1 VGFRQFVSYPHS
13 YPPLGKT
20 YMVVFS
26 YTRSILLEK
35 SHTSS
40 PYEESKETTDVVANN
55 SMRWPRRWCNG
66 YRGSH
71 HG

>member
-1 VGFRQFVSYPHS
+1 
-13 YPPLGKT
+13 
-20 YMVVFS
+20 MVVFS

-35 SHTSS
+35 SRTSS

-66 YRGSH
+66 YRWPH